1 MGFNYGRVGGAQIPA
16 GGWVTG
22 LDGYYGEMLIVA
34 NFEWVGTDSSLSRP
48 TQFNQVQL

>member
-22 LDGYYGEMLIVA
+22 LDGYYGEMLIH
-34 NFEWVGTDSSLSRP
+34 GKL
-48 TQFNQVQL
+48 QVIQYIC